1 MFRYYIK
8 TNTVNQELPYEII
21 ARILSGEAT
30 AQERNDLELWKQ
42 ASPENQEAYNQMM
55 FLWENTSAMQF
66 EPDTEKALDAVS
78 AKLGYKKRK
87 LFSTRTLLQIA
98 AVLVVLIASGVYLK
112 IAFTQV
118 HYKTFQTSTNEKKT
132 IMLEDGTSVSLN
144 ANSKLIFPEHFD
156 DSIRAVTLE
165 GEAYFDVHHN
175 AKQPFIITAGESNI
189 RVLGT
194 AFIVRDR
201 KGENE
206 ISVSV
211 HRGKV
216 AFSKADKKVI
226 LTIGEKGILDK
237 KAGTVIEK
245 ENDNFNDLAWQTG
258 MLTFVGTPL
267 KSVVS
272 QISEYYTVKITIE
285 KTELETVKF
294 SGQFYDKKIE
304 EILKTIELATGNEF
318 VKNGDGYIMR

>member
-1 MFRYYIK
+1 
-8 TNTVNQELPYEII
+8 VNQELPYEII

-42 ASPENQEAYNQMM
+42 ASPENLEAFNQMM

-66 EPDTEKALDAVS
+66 EPNTEKALDAVS
-78 AKLGYKKRK
+78 EKLSYKKRK

-98 AVLVVLIASGVYLK
+98 AILVVLIASGMYLK
-112 IAFTQV
+112 YAFTPVQ
-118 HYKTFQTSTNEKKT
+118 YKTFQTSINEKKT

-144 ANSKLIFPEHFD
+144 ANSTLTFPEHFD

-175 AKQPFIITAGESNI
+175 PKQPFIITAGESQT

-194 AFIVRDR
+194 AFIVRAR
-201 KGENE
+201 KAEHE

-216 AFSKADKKVI
+216 AFSKANKKVI
-226 LTIGEKGILDK
+226 LTMGEKGILDK
-237 KAGTVIEK
+237 KAGTIIEK
-245 ENDNFNDLAWQTG
+245 ENDNLNDLAWQTG

-267 KSVVS
+267 KSVAA
-272 QISEYYTVKITIE
+272 QISEYYNIKIRIA
-285 KTELETVKF
+285 KPELQTVKF
-294 SGQFYDKKIE
+294 SGQFYDKRIDE
-304 EILKTIELATGNEF
+304 VLKTIELATGNEF
-318 VKNGDGYIMR
+318 IKVGNGYTLK